1 MPAELATEQ
10 VSGLGAS
17 SGGHESPPADSHP
30 DSYSIPGIT
39 PERTA
44 EAAPAGEPAPVA
56 TPAPNAQPIAAA
68 APAAA
73 APPAKPG
80 EVGGTPAAHP
90 SAGEPGSETIPKYRL
105 DETIQQRDQATSA
118 VRIQHDIITEQRQQ
132 IATMQAMVNR
142 LMNGEQPVP
151 GAPAAVTPTKT
162 PLSEGDQKIVDR
174 FYQLF
179 PQMRE
184 IEKLLPHTESL
195 LKVTSE
201 VVPQLQQSTKAHW
214 ERVSN
219 HMYGLV
225 DDGVAKVMLGDG
237 KTGKDL
243 TPESQQRFRNDFYI
257 WLQQD
262 RGRQQRY
269 ANLDASLVSDFASEL
284 EHTYVAPVR
293 QRYGASVTQRAAA
306 AVALP
311 TGGGGAAPVVA
322 KPPSAHNPKDE
333 EGTHNEAWSRVVQM
347 RQTA

>member
-1 MPAELATEQ
+1 MPAEALAVEQ
-10 VSGLGAS
+10 VAGLGTGG
-17 SGGHESPPADSHP
+17 GGHESHGSDSHP
-30 DSYSIPGIT
+30 ESYSIPGIT
-39 PERTA
+39 PEQRT

-56 TPAPNAQPIAAA
+56 APAPNAQPIAAA
-68 APAAA
+68 APAAEPA
-73 APPAKPG
+73 AKPG
-80 EVGGTPAAHP
+80 EVGGTPAAQP
-90 SAGEPGSETIPKYRL
+90 SAGQPGSEAIPKYRL
-105 DETIQQRDQATSA
+105 DETIAQRDEASRA
-118 VRIQHDIITEQRQQ
+118 VRVQHEIITEQRQQ
-132 IATMQAMVNR
+132 IATMQAMVTR
-142 LMNGEQPVP
+142 LMGGEQPAP
-151 GAPAAVTPTKT
+151 GAPAVQPKT

-214 ERVSN
+214 ERVGH

-225 DDGVAKVMLGDG
+225 DDGVAKVMLGEG

-243 TPESQQRFRNDFYI
+243 APEAQSRFRNDFYT
-257 WLQQD
+257 WLQQAPS
-262 RGRQQRY
+262 RQQRY
-269 ANLDASLVSDFASEL
+269 ANLDATLVSDFASEL

-306 AVALP
+306 ATNLP

-322 KPPSAHNPKDE
+322 KPPTHNPKDE
-333 EGTHNEAWSRVVQM
+333 EGTHSEAWNKVLQL